1 MSDKVN
7 PVSYVEQWK
16 IDKAKR
22 KAAEQAEKQK
32 AAEQKAEKPAKK
44 TKGDEENTPL

>member
-7 PVSYVEQWK
+7 PVSYVDQWK

-32 AAEQKAEKPAKK
+32 AEQKAEKPAKK
-44 TKGDEENTPL
+44 NKDDEEKTPL

>member
-16 IDKAKR
+16 IDKAKK

-32 AAEQKAEKPAKK
+32 AAEQKPAKK
-44 TKGDEENTPL
+44 TKGDEE

>member
-1 MSDKVN
+1 MGAKVN

-22 KAAEQAEKQK
+22 KAAEQAEQAEQQK

-44 TKGDEENTPL
+44 SKGDEE

>member
-7 PVSYVEQWK
+7 PVSYVDQWK
-16 IDKAKR
+16 INKAKQ

-32 AAEQKAEKPAKK
+32 AEKPAKK
-44 TKGDEENTPL
+44 AKGDEEKTPL

>member
-1 MSDKVN
+1 MGAKVN

-32 AAEQKAEKPAKK
+32 AAEQNDYNEIKSLLA
-44 TKGDEENTPL
+44 

>member
-16 IDKAKR
+16 IDKAKK
-22 KAAEQAEKQK
+22 KAAEQAEK
-32 AAEQKAEKPAKK
+32 QKAEKPAKK
-44 TKGDEENTPL
+44 TKGDEEKTPL

>member
-1 MSDKVN
+1 MGAKVN

-22 KAAEQAEKQK
+22 KAAEQAEQQK

-44 TKGDEENTPL
+44 TKGDEE

>member
-1 MSDKVN
+1 MGAKVN

-32 AAEQKAEKPAKK
+32 AEQKAEKPAKK
-44 TKGDEENTPL
+44 TKGDEEKTPL

>member
-1 MSDKVN
+1 MGAKVN

-32 AAEQKAEKPAKK
+32 AEQKAEKPAKK
-44 TKGDEENTPL
+44 TKGDEE